1 MKPSQMVDLDK
12 DYESFINLIQV
23 MRDDPV
29 VNEKV
34 LTILK
39 LDSFHRRTVIN
50 IWLEQLR
57 RQNAFENL
65 RQALSCLFDDKVA
78 AKVLKIISHRQK

>member
-1 MKPSQMVDLDK
+1 MTDLDK
-12 DYESFINLIQV
+12 DFEPFYKLLQV

-39 LDSFHRRTVIN
+39 LDSYQRRSVIN
-50 IWLEQLR
+50 NWLEQLR

-78 AKVLKIISHRQK
+78 AKVLKIISHHRI